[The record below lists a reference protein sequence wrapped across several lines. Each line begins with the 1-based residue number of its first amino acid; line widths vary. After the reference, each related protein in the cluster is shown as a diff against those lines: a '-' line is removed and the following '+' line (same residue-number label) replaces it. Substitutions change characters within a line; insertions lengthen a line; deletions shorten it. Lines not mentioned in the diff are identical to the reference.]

1 MGDPLTILMGAAGC
15 GGIAVIVYFF
25 VSGASSKKGDIMN
38 ALHKLFQKKG
48 QENIDAIEEKQ
59 SKVKV
64 SIEQKEKLAEE
75 SKERIKDIQKKA
87 AEEIEEVLKKDRI
100 DTIHDEI
107 DRDWEDL

>member
-1 MGDPLTILMGAAGC
+1 MNVTITVLIGMPIIAAA
-15 GGIAVIVYFF
+15 IYFF

-59 SKVKV
+59 SKVK
-64 SIEQKEKLAEE
+64 INIDHKEKLAAE
-75 SKERIKDIQKKA
+75 SKEKIKDIQKEA

-100 DTIHDEI
+100 DVIHDEI

>member
-1 MGDPLTILMGAAGC
+1 MGIVGC
-15 GGIAVIVYFF
+15 GGVAAIVYFF

-38 ALHKLFQKKG
+38 ALHKLFQKKS
-48 QENIDAIEEKQ
+48 QENIAAIEEKQ

-64 SIEQKEKLAEE
+64 NIDHKEKLAKEN
-75 SKERIKDIQKKA
+75 KERIKDIQKKA

-100 DTIHDEI
+100 DAIHDEI